1 MTSILNQNYQTL
13 LKINE
18 KENLIL
24 LIANVMLPLINYM
37 IRKNK
42 IIIDPLMTTT
52 KKELIIKLI
61 NIM

>member
-1 MTSILNQNYQTL
+1 LTSILNQNYQTL